1 MAEHADEVG
10 LGPVIAGLIAP
21 GGEYALETAD
31 VGGLPMRVYRRGPH
45 TLRELWET
53 TAGSPERTF
62 TVYHGERLTYG
73 EHRSLVADLA
83 HRLLDRFG
91 LRPGDRVAIAMR
103 NVPEWPVAFFA
114 AQVAG
119 LVVVPLNAWWSAA
132 ELAWAVADSGAR
144 VVVAD
149 PERAQALTATWAG
162 GTEAAGGAEATG
174 GAEAAGGME
183 AAGGAEATGS
193 TEAAGGAG
201 ASGGAGPVGDPAGA
215 VPLVRVRGIGPDI
228 PQAPPGVVEWAS
240 LDLRTDGPA
249 TLDDLPAPR
258 PGDVATILY
267 TSGTTGR
274 PKGAVGT
281 HRNHVTNLLNVA
293 LQARATALLTGAEP
307 PAGQQGT
314 LLMYPMF
321 HIAGINGILGAVLA
335 GSKLATLY
343 RWDPAQARAVVRSE
357 RLTRANGVPST
368 TAELLD
374 GADPADLASLRT
386 FGMGGAP
393 VPPELVT
400 RIGRELGAGAAN
412 GYGLTETTSAIC
424 ANAGPDYAARPDSVG
439 RPAPGAELRIAGP
452 SGEPLPDGE
461 IGELWFRGPNIV
473 RGYWN
478 DPQADAAAFVDGW
491 FRTGDLGHVTDG
503 WVYVVDRLKD
513 VVLRG
518 GENVYSAQVEA
529 AIHAVPG
536 VLEVAVYGVS
546 HPRLGEE
553 VAALVRVS
561 PGASRDDD
569 AVRAAVADRVGTFAV
584 PAHVAWTGEP
594 LPRTATGKIRKRELR
609 SMSGR
614 PAHPG

>member
-10 LGPVIAGLIAP
+10 LGPVIAGLTAP
-21 GGEYALETAD
+21 GGEFALETVE
-31 VGGLPMRVYRRGPH
+31 VGGMPMRVYRRAPH

-53 TAGSPERTF
+53 TAAWPERTF
-62 TVYHGERLTYG
+62 TVYYGERLTYG

-83 HRLLDRFG
+83 GRLLDPFG
-91 LRPGDRVAIAMR
+91 LRRGDRVAIAMR

-149 PERAQALTATWAG
+149 PERTEALTATW
-162 GTEAAGGAEATG
+162 GA
-174 GAEAAGGME
+174 
-183 AAGGAEATGS
+183 
-193 TEAAGGAG
+193 
-201 ASGGAGPVGDPAGA
+201 DPAGA
-215 VPLVRVRGIGPDI
+215 VPVVRVRGTG

-240 LDLRTDGPA
+240 LGLRTDGPGSV
-249 TLDDLPAPR
+249 DDLPAPG
-258 PGDVATILY
+258 PDDVATILY

-281 HRNHVTNLLNVA
+281 HRNHVTNLHNVA
-293 LQARATALLTGAEP
+293 LQARATALQSADVRSASSLSGAEP

-321 HIAGINGILGAVLA
+321 HIAGINGLVGAVLA
-335 GSKLATLY
+335 GSKLATLH
-343 RWDPAQARAVVRSE
+343 RWDPEQARAVVRSE
-357 RLTRANGVPST
+357 RLTRSNGVPST

-374 GADPADLASLRT
+374 GADPQDLASLRT

-400 RIGRELGAGAAN
+400 RIGRELGAGVAN

-424 ANAGPDYAARPDSVG
+424 ANTGSDYAARPDSVG

-478 DPQADAAAFVDGW
+478 DPDADAAAFVDGW
-491 FRTGDLGHVTDG
+491 FRSGDLGHVTDG

-536 VLEVAVYGVS
+536 VVEVAVYGVP

-553 VAALVRVS
+553 VAALVRGA
-561 PGASRDDD
+561 PGADRDDD

-609 SMSGR
+609 D
-614 PAHPG
+614 AFPG

>member
-1 MAEHADEVG
+1 MGEHADEVG
-10 LGPVIAGLIAP
+10 LGPVIAGLTAP
-21 GGEYALETAD
+21 GGEFALETAE
-31 VGGLPMRVYRRGPH
+31 VGGVPMRLYRRGPH

-53 TAGSPERTF
+53 TAQWPERTF
-62 TVYHGERLTYG
+62 TVYAGDRRTYG

-83 HRLLDRFG
+83 RCLRDRFG

-103 NVPEWPVAFFA
+103 NLPEWPTTFFA

-119 LVVVPLNAWWSAA
+119 LVVVPLNAWWSAT

-149 PERAQALTATWAG
+149 PERTAAL
-162 GTEAAGGAEATG
+162 
-174 GAEAAGGME
+174 
-183 AAGGAEATGS
+183 
-193 TEAAGGAG
+193 
-201 ASGGAGPVGDPAGA
+201 ASARDGDPAAG
-215 VPLVRVRGIGPDI
+215 VPLVRVRGEGRD
-228 PQAPPGVVEWAS
+228 AAPGVVEWSA
-240 LDLRTDGPA
+240 LGLRTDGPG
-249 TLDDLPAPR
+249 TLDDLPAPA

-293 LQARATALLTGAEP
+293 LQARAGALLSGAEP
-307 PAGQQGT
+307 PPGQPGT

-321 HIAGINGILGAVLA
+321 HIAGLNGLVGAVLA

-343 RWDPAQARAVVRSE
+343 RWDPEAARAVVREE
-357 RLTRANGVPST
+357 RLTRSNGVPST

-393 VPPELVT
+393 IPPELVT
-400 RIGRELGAGAAN
+400 RIGREFGAGAAN

-439 RPAPGAELRIAGP
+439 RPAPGAELRVAGP
-452 SGEPLPDGE
+452 AGEPLGDGE
-461 IGELWFRGPNIV
+461 VGELWFRGPNVV

-478 DPQADAAAFVDGW
+478 DPEADAAAFVDGW
-491 FRTGDLGHVTDG
+491 FRSGDLGHVTDG

-518 GENVYSAQVEA
+518 GENIYSAQVEA

-536 VLEVAVYGVS
+536 VVEVAVLGVP

-553 VAALVRVS
+553 VAALVRAT
-561 PGASRDDD
+561 PGTPRDDD
-569 AVRAAVADRVGTFAV
+569 AVRAAVAERVGAFAA
-584 PAHVAWTGEP
+584 PAHVRWSDEP

-609 SMSGR
+609 
-614 PAHPG
+614 AAFPGT